1 MDERFESSS
10 IEGYFDYSSS
20 NEGAYVKAGP
30 SGKFHV
36 QQRSSDGHRLLF
48 VSINTN
54 ELELDLSWE
63 CIGLSCYISESLIIG
78 EKRFVVECSNANF
91 FEIFNR
97 LLAGIISDEIYSG
110 LKIIEI
116 FRFEKSFYSGIPNPL
131 TEEMAVGLFGEL
143 FLMSEWFSES
153 IPLVIENNFWKGP
166 TGASK
171 DYSFSNF
178 QIEVKATMSEQT
190 PIKHKISS
198 LTQLQQTNGPLI
210 LYSLV
215 ALADPNGENSLN
227 DLVEQIR
234 GILIP
239 ISHQLEQTFLSLLE
253 ENSYIVGHPSN
264 EKFRYT
270 LPLGNGE
277 FYSVSHHFPRLVPSD
292 DSDDDR
298 IHIQDY
304 SITLV
309 GVDDLKLSLS
319 PPINE
324 ASMLHEYSRVSREN
338 DQGSISG

>member
-1 MDERFESSS
+1 M
-10 IEGYFDYSSS
+10 
-20 NEGAYVKAGP
+20 
-30 SGKFHV
+30 
-36 QQRSSDGHRLLF
+36 
-48 VSINTN
+48 
-54 ELELDLSWE
+54 
-63 CIGLSCYISESLIIG
+63 
-78 EKRFVVECSNANF
+78 NF

-97 LLAGIISDEIYSG
+97 LLAEIVSDEIYSG

-153 IPLVIENNFWKGP
+153 IPLIIENNFWKGP

-178 QIEVKATMSEQT
+178 QIEVKATMSQQT

-215 ALADPNGENSLN
+215 ALADSDGENSLS
-227 DLVEQIR
+227 DLVNRIR
-234 GILIP
+234 DILIP

-253 ENSYIVGHPSN
+253 ENSYIVGHPRN

-277 FYSVSHHFPRLVPSD
+277 FYSVSQHFPRLVPSD

-304 SITLV
+304 SIALS
-309 GVDDLKLSLS
+309 GIDDLKLSLS
-319 PPINE
+319 PPLDE
-324 ASMLHEYSRVSREN
+324 ASIINEYSRVNQST
-338 DQGSISG
+338 DQDSN